1 MNGYDPYGLE
11 WTDDEATIAR
21 IEEFEAACVD
31 GEITADDM
39 EEGDE

>member
-11 WTDDEATIAR
+11 WTDDEAHIAS
-21 IEEFEAACVD
+21 IEAINAACID
-31 GEITADDM
+31 GSITADDM